1 MELNL
6 EELADYIQNTNVGFL
21 SPFSNDGEKAKFKEF
36 LQQYNYILSEKAEE
50 RINKL
55 YTYIHKGVPVILEGE
70 TGSSKTLTAEI
81 ICKYWFKNK
90 YIKFNLS
97 ADVRIGDLMRKFSGD
112 QNSASGLKIVNGP
125 FYQAFTEG
133 IPLILDEIN
142 LASEEVLQCIEDILD
157 SGEINIEIS
166 GIGLIKEKKKEGF
179 CLIATQNPNKDKY
192 FNKRQNLSYIFLSH
206 FQIIK
211 FPSFEKEELKV
222 IGKQIFKNFNN
233 QKEEN
238 KEDIKFI
245 EDLIDFHI
253 ECQENPQIKDDD
265 LICFTIREIIAT
277 IKAYIETGK
286 KNPYKIIKRIYGSR
300 YSKEKKDL
308 FKKIEKY
315 KCDDNEEF
323 TIPKE
328 MVKFFYDN
336 QSLK

>member
-179 CLIATQNPNKDKY
+179 CLIATQNPNTDKS

-211 FPSFEKEELKV
+211 FPSFEKEELKE
-222 IGKQIFKNFNN
+222 IAENLFKSFNN
-233 QKEEN
+233 N
-238 KEDIKFI
+238 K
-245 EDLIDFHI
+245 
-253 ECQENPQIKDDD
+253 
-265 LICFTIREIIAT
+265 
-277 IKAYIETGK
+277 
-286 KNPYKIIKRIYGSR
+286 
-300 YSKEKKDL
+300 
-308 FKKIEKY
+308 
-315 KCDDNEEF
+315 
-323 TIPKE
+323 
-328 MVKFFYDN
+328 
-336 QSLK
+336 